1 MLQSLKIVPGE
12 SDRVLALAIDDVL
25 KGHIRVDGTHDD
37 ALLESYATAAVEWY
51 EDAAARSLITATWEA
66 RFDCFPGQVGDE
78 RRGPR
83 WERAADRYAI
93 FLPKSPAVAVTS
105 VKYLDGDHVERTIDA
120 ADYALDAEAEPA
132 TIVPALGK
140 TWPAVASDRPGAVR
154 VRFTAGYGTT
164 ADEVPHKIQQCL
176 RLLVAHWYDPARGPV
191 VTGTIV
197 AELPFALRS
206 LFWSTRA
213 QRAA

>member
-25 KGHIRVDGTHDD
+25 KGHIRVDGAHDD
-37 ALLESYATAAVEWY
+37 ALLEAYAAATVDWY

-83 WERAADRYAI
+83 WERSADRYAI

-120 ADYALDAEAEPA
+120 ADYVLDAEMEPA
-132 TIVPALGK
+132 TVAPALGK
-140 TWPAVASDRPGAVR
+140 SWPSVAVGRPGAVR

-164 ADEVPHKIQQCL
+164 ADDVPQRIQQCL
-176 RLLVAHWYDPARGPV
+176 RLLVAHWYDPARAPV
-191 VTGTIV
+191 ITGTIV
-197 AELPFALRS
+197 NELPFTLRS
-206 LFWSTRA
+206 MFWSTRA
-213 QRAA
+213 HAAA